1 MSHEANELDVGW
13 QQHLYCLQLD
23 VMMVQDL
30 SRPPTLQHLWTVP
43 TIKDMV
49 VKDAPNVKDY
59 IILAQAQLS
68 CFSGIIRSLERG
80 FTCMRPRSWL
90 RK

>member
-1 MSHEANELDVGW
+1 MWDW

-59 IILAQAQLS
+59 IILSPGSAVLFFRHHQ
-68 CFSGIIRSLERG
+68 E
-80 FTCMRPRSWL
+80 P
-90 RK
+90 